1 MKSFSDIKF
10 KELSARIESI
20 QDPSSHIKDQSNVNI
35 ASMAAERR
43 RSAKATEQSVTALK
57 ASNKNICLYFMIDS
71 KDE

>member
-1 MKSFSDIKF
+1 
-10 KELSARIESI
+10 
-20 QDPSSHIKDQSNVNI
+20 
-35 ASMAAERR
+35 MAAERR